1 MNAINLVEQ
10 DIFQNEKDIIN
21 HNRMS
26 KVIKRILDVIISL
39 VGLILTLP
47 IMLVACIAI
56 VIDSNGSPVYRQERV
71 GQYGRVFMVYKLRTM
86 FKNSSEGNLSAPQ
99 KGDRR
104 VTKVGSFL
112 RKTSIDELPQL
123 INVLKGDMSILGPR
137 AVPEKELRL
146 RIEAMMKNDASKKTV
161 YERAM
166 EIRSLV
172 RPGIS
177 GMAQANGRSELSV
190 EQATAYDIY
199 YVLNYSL
206 ALDMRIIIQTAQTVI
221 LGKGVN

>member
-21 HNRMS
+21 HNRKS

-56 VIDSNGSPVYRQERV
+56 VIDSNGSPVYQQERV

>member
-1 MNAINLVEQ
+1 MNVVSLFEQ
-10 DIFQNEKDIIN
+10 DIFQSEKDILI
-21 HNRMS
+21 HNRKS
-26 KVIKRILDVIISL
+26 KLIKRILDVIISF

-99 KGDRR
+99 KGDKR
-104 VTKVGSFL
+104 VTKVGRFL

-137 AVPEKELRL
+137 AVPEKELSL
-146 RIEAMMKNDASKKTV
+146 RIDAMMKNDASKKTV

>member
-10 DIFQNEKDIIN
+10 DIFQNDKDIVN
-21 HNRMS
+21 HNKKS

-39 VGLILTLP
+39 VGLVLTLP

-56 VIDSNGSPVYRQERV
+56 VFDSKGSPIYRQERV
-71 GQYGRVFMVYKLRTM
+71 GQYGRIFMVYKLRTM
-86 FKNSSEGNLSAPQ
+86 FKNSSEGNLAAPK
-99 KGDRR
+99 KGDKR
-104 VTKVGSFL
+104 VTKVGRFL

-123 INVLKGDMSILGPR
+123 INVLKGDMSIIGPR
-137 AVPEKELRL
+137 AVPGKEISL

-177 GMAQANGRSELSV
+177 GMAQAYGRSELSV

-206 ALDMRIIIQTAQTVI
+206 ALDARIIFQTAQTVL